1 MRADAARVVSPPA
14 TPTRRAFTLVE
25 LLVVISVIALLIGIL
40 VPGLQIARRKAQDVI
55 CLANLGS
62 TIPAWH
68 GYIADR
74 RRFPNNEGVERPT
87 QNPPFGVG
95 WAGATTITRRHFG
108 QDVAMRSRPL
118 NEYLGDETK
127 TRARLEAL
135 RCPLDNG
142 ATVLSTGTSLREA
155 DGLNTVYVDDDGT
168 DDSMFFI
175 LGNSYYC
182 NDWVWANIGSLD
194 GAGATTRR
202 KWNHFNVPEQVLAFP
217 ADTYAIGDGGAI
229 DPLTMTPAQRL
240 QSNTNVGWWH
250 GEDKANI
257 AMWDGSAKAV
267 TGQIGGAGPQFNRWL
282 IPERHDPTGTP
293 IASLWYLRNT
303 PQSGGNGAN

>member
-1 MRADAARVVSPPA
+1 MRTTTPQHATLHTSPARH
-14 TPTRRAFTLVE
+14 AFTLIE

-40 VPGLQIARRKAQDVI
+40 VPGLQIARRKAQDVT

-68 GYIADR
+68 GYIADK

-95 WAGATTITRRHFG
+95 WAGATTRVQSHFG
-108 QDVAMRSRPL
+108 QDVTMRSRPL
-118 NEYLGDETK
+118 NEYLGDENK

-142 ATVLSTGTSLREA
+142 ARVLSTGMSLREA
-155 DGLNTVYVDDDGT
+155 DGVNTVYTDDDKT

-182 NDWVWANIGSLD
+182 NDWVWANIGSID
-194 GAGATTRR
+194 GAGPTARR
-202 KWNHFNVPEQVLAFP
+202 RWNHFNVPEQVLAFP

-229 DPLTMTPAQRL
+229 DPLTMTPGQRL

-250 GEDKANI
+250 GEEQANM
-257 AMWDGSAKAV
+257 AMWDGSAKSV
-267 TGQIGGAGPQFNRWL
+267 TAQVGGAGPQFNRWL

-293 IASLWYLRNT
+293 IANLSYLRN
-303 PQSGGNGAN
+303 PPESSGTGAN